1 MGIALRSIR
10 MFHRRN
16 KARNINTL
24 ETQGLKGAISNTIDF
39 EPDDLLSIG
48 LAEELLFM
56 IS

>member
-10 MFHRRN
+10 MCHRRN
-16 KARNINTL
+16 KAKNINTL

-39 EPDDLLSIG
+39 EPDDPLSIG